1 MANRQHVSM
10 LKQGS
15 GAWNAWRKQNPD
27 LKPDLREAALAG
39 MALCDADLSSAN
51 LTEADLSGADLRS
64 ANLAGATLWGAALPN
79 TQLSQADLSF
89 ADLTYA
95 DLSHADLIAA
105 RLWKADLTAARLLQ
119 ANLENANLSTA
130 TLRESD
136 LSAATLNGANLN
148 YALLIETNL
157 KQASL
162 TGCSVHNI
170 CAWDVRLDE
179 SVQSDLIITL
189 PNEPTITVDTLE
201 LAQFLSLLLN
211 QRQLQQV
218 ITGITSRVVLVL
230 GRLIPERKAAL
241 EAIKEALRRQHYSPV
256 LFDFEKPLSRD
267 FSATVGILARVARF
281 IIADLTPRKSIG
293 QELQATIPHV
303 SVPVQPLVNGS
314 KKVYSLFPEFKKYPW
329 VLPGYNYRHLSEL
342 LGALDDKVIRPAEEK
357 AKELEKS

>member
-15 GAWNAWRKQNPD
+15 GAWNAWRRQNPD

-39 MALCDADLSSAN
+39 MTLREADLSSAN
-51 LTEADLSGADLRS
+51 LTEADVSGADLRS
-64 ANLAGATLWGAALPN
+64 ANLAGATLWGAALPDA
-79 TQLSQADLSF
+79 QLSQADLSF

-95 DLSHADLIAA
+95 DLSRADLTGS
-105 RLWKADLTAARLLQ
+105 RLWKADLTATRLIQ
-119 ANLENANLSTA
+119 ANLANANLATA
-130 TLRESD
+130 TLRETD
-136 LSAATLNGANLN
+136 LSAATLNGASLN
-148 YALLIETNL
+148 YALLVETNL
-157 KQASL
+157 KQANL
-162 TGCSVHNI
+162 TGCSVHSI

-179 SVQSDLIITL
+179 AIQHDLIITL

-211 QRQLQQV
+211 QRQLQQI
-218 ITGITSRVVLVL
+218 ITGISSRVVLVL
-230 GRLIPERKAAL
+230 ARLTAERKAAL
-241 EAIKEALRRQHYSPV
+241 EAMKEALRSKHYWPV

-303 SVPVQPLVNGS
+303 NVPVQPVVNGT
-314 KKVYSLFPEFKKYPW
+314 KKVYSMFPEFKKYPW
-329 VLPGYNYRHLSEL
+329 VLPGYNYRHLSDL
-342 LGALDDKVIRPAEEK
+342 LGALDEKVIQPAEEK
-357 AKELEKS
+357 ARERERQ